1 MLRRAQAEA
10 FDTDEE
16 PEGADGERRIVR
28 KDRAQGLDGLRAE
41 VQRKLAAQIDLGT
54 PEPATTPDP
63 FIIRN
68 DARARLDTLRA
79 EVQKNFRVKPERK
92 GLAALIANLRGRRIR
107 LGRLALVLIALV
119 AGGLAAYLAT
129 QTGAP
134 VTETV
139 VAAPAPAPAPE
150 AAPVASSQILVARA
164 AIGIGQRLSAETVE
178 WQDWPADKL
187 RPEYVTVAATPDAI
201 TEMTGTAARFEFFPG
216 EPIRQDKLALP
227 GQGYLSAVLTAG
239 MRAVAVSITPNSASG
254 GFIVPNDRVDVLLT
268 RAIGGQ
274 TASETVL
281 RNVRVLAIN
290 QRLGETGTT
299 GAPADVE
306 DPRAEIFAGGAIA
319 TLELDANQAEIIA
332 SSGQMGQIS
341 LALRAMDDYAA
352 AEAENAANAAIRIT
366 SPFWAGTGSTST
378 PQ

>member
-1 MLRRAQAEA
+1 VLRRATAEA

-16 PEGADGERRIVR
+16 PEGAEGERRIIR

-54 PEPATTPDP
+54 PEPATAPDP
-63 FIIRN
+63 FPVRN
-68 DARARLDTLRA
+68 DARARLNTLRA
-79 EVQKNFRVKPERK
+79 EVQNNFRVKPERK

-107 LGRLALVLIALV
+107 MGRLVLVLIALG

-129 QTGAP
+129 QTGKP
-134 VTETV
+134 VTEAV
-139 VAAPAPAPAPE
+139 VAAPAPAPE

-187 RPEYVTVAATPDAI
+187 RPEYVTLAAAPEAI
-201 TEMTGTAARFEFFPG
+201 TEMAGTAARFEFFPG

-239 MRAVAVSITPNSASG
+239 MRAVAVSITPDSASG

-268 RAIGGQ
+268 RAVGGQ

-290 QRLGETGTT
+290 QRLGETGAT
-299 GAPADVE
+299 GAPADAE

-332 SSGQMGQIS
+332 SSGQMGAIS

-352 AEAENAANAAIRIT
+352 AGAENAANAAIRIT
-366 SPFWAGTGSTST
+366 SPFWAGTGTTST